1 MQRRELVAR
10 ELLEG
15 GVLEEHLDA
24 VVVPVVGGQVE
35 RRVSARVDRRLD
47 RDELCTRVQYM
58 YCTRIWSSRLRL
70 AHVRP

>member
-47 RDELCTRVQYM
+47 RDELCT
-58 YCTRIWSSRLRL
+58 
-70 AHVRP
+70 